1 MSVTNLRVL
10 SGIHLTLVAL
20 LQKMCLKECEVSEV
34 LADCHTR
41 FAVVLSLPSCCV
53 SSLLFRSQN
62 DIYFSDEREFSS
74 VMVEEDFNILLKL
87 VIAIAKCRRAKIL
100 PIRVRCLICLEMCEI
115 Q

>member
-1 MSVTNLRVL
+1 M
-10 SGIHLTLVAL
+10 
-20 LQKMCLKECEVSEV
+20 
-34 LADCHTR
+34 ADCHTR

-62 DIYFSDEREFSS
+62 DIYFSDEISS

-87 VIAIAKCRRAKIL
+87 VIAIAKCQRAKIL